1 MAPSPAGVLERIP
14 NLSPLDA
21 QGYQPKKME
30 QNYRTEAMG
39 EKNANA
45 A

>member
-1 MAPSPAGVLERIP
+1 MTPSPAGVSERVP
-14 NLSPLDA
+14 NPSPLDA

-39 EKNANA
+39 EKNVNA